1 MHKCYK
7 VLLIEDEPVWIDAYK
22 RIILEIKQ
30 INQELTIHQS
40 YCKSY
45 GEVIQLLQKPI
56 AYNLVVLDIDIEDTN
71 TEKDGIT
78 LGKLL
83 PL

>member
-40 YCKSY
+40 YCGSY
-45 GEVIQLLQKPI
+45 DEVLQLL
-56 AYNLVVLDIDIEDTN
+56 
-71 TEKDGIT
+71 EKI
-78 LGKLL
+78 
-83 PL
+83 